1 MTLDLNNYVVDYQFC
16 SAYAALENMITV
28 MGAPSIKAAIAEIE
42 KRHEESRQTLKY
54 QTDYLLCQCGH
65 YCAWHRVYTEDC
77 MTDGCNCKSFRPE
90 TTERQFIM
98 EIHNEKK

>member
-1 MTLDLNNYVVDYQFC
+1 MTLDLNNYVVDFRFC

-28 MGAPSIKAAIAEIE
+28 MGAPNVKAAVAEIE
-42 KRHEESRQTLKY
+42 ARHEESKMSLRY

-65 YCAWHRVYTEDC
+65 YCAWHTVYTEAC
-77 MTDGCNCKSFRPE
+77 TVEGCNCNSFCPE